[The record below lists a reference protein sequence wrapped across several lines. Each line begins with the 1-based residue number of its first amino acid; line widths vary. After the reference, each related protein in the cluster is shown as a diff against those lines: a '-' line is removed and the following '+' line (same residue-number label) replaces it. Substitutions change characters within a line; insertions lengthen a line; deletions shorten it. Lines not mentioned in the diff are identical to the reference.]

1 MSSGGSKMDIKLH
14 KLAKTTPVAWAY
26 IQHPSQSGPALGHE
40 LGISLRTVY
49 KRNAFI
55 HRFVGNYNRTR
66 LKCLDYQAPILAL
79 NNYAKLYARDM
90 AIIFTGMRHLS
101 H

>member
-1 MSSGGSKMDIKLH
+1 MDIELH

-55 HRFVGNYNRTR
+55 HRFVCGELQSNS
-66 LKCLDYQAPILAL
+66 
-79 NNYAKLYARDM
+79 AKML
-90 AIIFTGMRHLS
+90 GLS
-101 H
+101 GSDIGFK